1 MTTALTM
8 EPVSFN
14 FSSQDRIADFTDASS
29 PVRTVK
35 PLPPSPLAILISIS
49 LTLPALAAI
58 SAAMT
63 EVMAD
68 MVSMMP
74 RDSMRSYDADPVSAG
89 KISSL
94 RWL

>member
-1 MTTALTM
+1 
-8 EPVSFN
+8 
-14 FSSQDRIADFTDASS
+14 
-29 PVRTVK
+29 
-35 PLPPSPLAILISIS
+35 
-49 LTLPALAAI
+49 LPALAAI